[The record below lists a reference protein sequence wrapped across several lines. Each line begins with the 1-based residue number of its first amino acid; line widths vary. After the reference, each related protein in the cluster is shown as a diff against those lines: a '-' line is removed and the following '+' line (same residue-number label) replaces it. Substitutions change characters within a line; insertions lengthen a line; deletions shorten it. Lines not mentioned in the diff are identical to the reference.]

1 MVGATLAASGAGER
15 FDKRSCRP
23 APRRRISYPPAAS
36 TNAVQASDIGGF
48 DGFGRP
54 LSRTCCLLQAAAHV
68 LAEMS
73 SNGDQPQLDAAI
85 RPLRLQMHLPGDDV
99 DDHPS
104 YPARGS
110 RPPSADSHIED
121 ALETIGL
128 GGRALQ
134 QIGQGARRDGQRSR
148 NGEGIGVSMSMVIV
162 TRFSACMA
170 SEFGQRQLI
179 RGRILVSHIHH
190 QERVDATVC
199 RLNDER
205 SRIARMDA
213 ADHTAKST
221 AALIGRQ

>member
-1 MVGATLAASGAGER
+1 MVGATLSASGAGER

-54 LSRTCCLLQAAAHV
+54 LSRTSRLLQAAAHV

-104 YPARGS
+104 R
-110 RPPSADSHIED
+110 RTPPEVPDLPVPTAT
-121 ALETIGL
+121 LRTPL
-128 GGRALQ
+128 
-134 QIGQGARRDGQRSR
+134 RR
-148 NGEGIGVSMSMVIV
+148 
-162 TRFSACMA
+162 
-170 SEFGQRQLI
+170 
-179 RGRILVSHIHH
+179 
-190 QERVDATVC
+190 
-199 RLNDER
+199 
-205 SRIARMDA
+205 
-213 ADHTAKST
+213 
-221 AALIGRQ
+221 